1 MNALQIFNY
10 QDREV
15 RTITIDNE
23 PWFIANDVCGI
34 LELGNTSDAIKRLDG
49 DEVDS
54 TEVIDSLG
62 RVQMTNVVNEAG
74 LYSLILGS
82 RKPEAKAFKRWIT
95 HEVIPQIRK
104 TGSFSLMPQT
114 YADALRQLAD
124 TVEEREKLKEQ
135 NLLMAPKAE
144 FFDAVASS
152 KTAIPIGNA
161 AKVLEIK
168 GVGRNKLF
176 EILRQQKILMHD
188 NVPYQEYIDRGYFRT
203 VEQKYTTPDGETKIS
218 IKTLVYQRGLDYI
231 RKTIAK
237 GA

>member
-10 QDREV
+10 DRAEV
-15 RTITIDNE
+15 RTAIIDSD
-23 PWFIANDVCGI
+23 PWFIAADVCNI
-34 LELGNTSDAIKRLDG
+34 LGLSNPSESIKALDD
-49 DEVDS
+49 DEKS
-54 TEVIDSLG
+54 TL
-62 RVQMTNVVNEAG
+62 RVSEGGPEANIISEAG
-74 LYSLILGS
+74 LYSLVIRS
-82 RKPEAKAFKRWIT
+82 NKPEAKAFKRWIT